1 MKIWKVKYEGRCR
14 KNFLS
19 SQHPPKFD
27 RTVILLLNDKS
38 TEKTAQ
44 KEALHFIQ
52 QQGPEWFFEECKD
65 EKPYIRDITKQ
76 KLLALY

>member
-1 MKIWKVKYEGRCR
+1 M
-14 KNFLS
+14 
-19 SQHPPKFD
+19 
-27 RTVILLLNDKS
+27 LLNDKS